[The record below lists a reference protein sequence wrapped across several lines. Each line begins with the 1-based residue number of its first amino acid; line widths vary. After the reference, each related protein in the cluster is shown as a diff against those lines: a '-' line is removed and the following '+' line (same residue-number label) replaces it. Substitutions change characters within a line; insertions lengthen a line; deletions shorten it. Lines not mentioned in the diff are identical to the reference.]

1 MTYKQL
7 RAKLVFNFI
16 AKKCVDIY
24 KKILALQGL
33 CVAYMAA
40 QGP

>member
-1 MTYKQL
+1 MAYKQL
-7 RAKLVFNFI
+7 GIKLAFNFI

-33 CVAYMAA
+33 CVAYMAT